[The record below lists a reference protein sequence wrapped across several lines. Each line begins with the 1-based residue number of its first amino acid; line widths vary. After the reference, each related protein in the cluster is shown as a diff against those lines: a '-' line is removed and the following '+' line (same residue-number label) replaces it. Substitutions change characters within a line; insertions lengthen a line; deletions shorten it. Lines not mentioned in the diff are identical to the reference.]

1 MLILNHGSLL
11 ELFWGRRFSGVSVK
25 PRHLAL
31 PIPPLCLP
39 RGLRGESF
47 PCSVTYM
54 LVSRD
59 TGLPSPGG
67 KTEQWSPMAEL
78 RFHEL

>member
-11 ELFWGRRFSGVSVK
+11 ELFWGRCFSGVSVK

-39 RGLRGESF
+39 RGLEGK
-47 PCSVTYM
+47 
-54 LVSRD
+54 VS
-59 TGLPSPGG
+59 LA
-67 KTEQWSPMAEL
+67 Q
-78 RFHEL
+78 